1 MVVTGIGISPDPTK
15 ELLVWEFSADMDPT
29 HCCCWFLQDD
39 FPVFRKEQMNHK
51 SGTCGSKFS
60 TSLWIAASSC
70 LLSSLAFPNWRHPF
84 CTGESVC
91 DSLSNSL
98 HNVFSDQTHSS
109 GGPDASSLCPLGT
122 QTAGEDSRAAPI
134 TVGTVIHALI

>member
-15 ELLVWEFSADMDPT
+15 ELLVWEFSADMDPAQ
-29 HCCCWFLQDD
+29 CYCWFLQDD

-51 SGTCGSKFS
+51 SGTCGCKFS

-70 LLSSLAFPNWRHPF
+70 LLSALAFPSWRHPF

-98 HNVFSDQTHSS
+98 HNVFSDQTHI
-109 GGPDASSLCPLGT
+109 LGVLMPIPCALWGLRL
-122 QTAGEDSRAAPI
+122 QVRTAELLPSPWGQ
-134 TVGTVIHALI
+134 